1 MAKTKINLVIV
12 ESPAKAKTIGKYL
25 GSSFFVRSSMGHVR
39 DLPEKKLSVDI
50 ENNFTPEYKIIPSRK
65 KLITE
70 LLADSKKAAAVYLA
84 SDLDREGEAIAW
96 HLTQALE
103 IPDEKVRRVTFN
115 EITKD
120 AILEA
125 FKHPCPVNMSKV
137 NAQQARRI
145 LDRLVGY
152 QISPLLWKKITKG
165 LSAGRV
171 QSVAVRLIVEREKE
185 IKEFKPQEY
194 WKITAELKTISEDAE
209 RAGDVKTFKAILQK
223 SDNENIEI
231 KNEAQ
236 ATDIVSELQK
246 AGYHVA
252 NIKKQTKRNN
262 APPPFTTSLLQQ
274 QASTRL
280 QFSAKK
286 TMLVAQQ
293 LYEGVDIG
301 AEGAVGLIT
310 YMRTDSFH
318 IAGQALTS
326 CRKFIADTYGNN
338 YLPEKPNVHASDKK
352 GTQGAHEAI
361 RPTGVEYTPESVKNF
376 LTKDQYR
383 LYELIWN
390 RFVASQMKPALYAV
404 TDIEIVTQYA
414 GDTNEELS
422 SERTVAPPKQYLLKT
437 RGRELL
443 FDGHT
448 RVSGHEMEKD
458 EQILPTLEKDQQ
470 LELVAVVPTQHFT
483 QPPPR
488 FSEASLVKTL
498 EKMGIGR
505 PSTYAAIISTIQDRG
520 YVRQEKRAFY
530 ATELG
535 TLVTEKLIEH
545 FPKIMDVKF
554 TSHMEDELDKIE
566 VEKIGWLDVLKEF
579 YGPFKVDLEKAGGEM
594 KSVKGTPEESNQI
607 CTLCGKP
614 MVIRWGRHGKF
625 LGCSAFPTCKSTLP
639 LDEKGEPATPETTD
653 QKCEKCGSAMA
664 VKTSR
669 HGKFLACSA
678 YPACK
683 NTKSLTGETPKV
695 EPTNE
700 KCEKCGSPMVIR
712 FSKKGRFMGC
722 SAYPKCRNLKS
733 LPTGIKCPNEGC
745 GGDLVQRRS
754 KKGGIFFGC
763 SKYPE
768 CDYIAKE
775 LPNTSDAVKE
785 ESPE

>member
-1 MAKTKINLVIV
+1 MPKAKKNMVIV
-12 ESPAKAKTIGKYL
+12 ESPAKAKTISKFL
-25 GSSFFVRSSMGHVR
+25 DSSFFVRSSMGHVR
-39 DLPEKKLSVDI
+39 DLPKKKLSVDI
-50 ENNFTPEYKIIPSRK
+50 EHDFTPEYKIIPSRK
-65 KLITE
+65 KLVTE
-70 LLADSKKAAAVYLA
+70 LLADSKKADTIYLA

-96 HLTQALE
+96 HLSKALE
-103 IPDEKVRRVTFN
+103 IPDGKARRVTFN

-125 FKHPCPVNMSKV
+125 FKHPGPINMAKV

-194 WKITAELKTISEDAE
+194 WKITAELKTTAEDKE
-209 RAGDVKTFKAILQK
+209 KIKDSKTFKSILQK
-223 SDNENIEI
+223 FNNENIEI
-231 KNEAQ
+231 KNETQ
-236 ATDIVSELQK
+236 AKDIINELQK
-246 AGYHVA
+246 AEYVVA
-252 NIKKQTKRNN
+252 NVKKQTKRNN

-286 TMLVAQQ
+286 TMLIAQQ
-293 LYEGVDIG
+293 LYEGIDIG
-301 AEGAVGLIT
+301 TEGTVGLIT

-318 IAGQALTS
+318 ISDQAVAS
-326 CRKFIADTYGNN
+326 CRKLITDKYGKN

-361 RPTGVEYTPESVKNF
+361 RPTIVEYTPESIKNF

-390 RFVASQMKPALYAV
+390 RFVASQMSPALYAV
-404 TDIEIVTQYA
+404 TDVEIASGRYTFKA
-414 GDTNEELS
+414 
-422 SERTVAPPKQYLLKT
+422 K
-437 RGRELL
+437 GRELL

-448 RVSGHEMEKD
+448 VVSGHEMEKD
-458 EQILPTLEKDQQ
+458 EQILPPLEKDQK
-470 LELVAVVPTQHFT
+470 LELIELMPTQHFT

-488 FSEASLVKTL
+488 FTEASLVKTL

-505 PSTYAAIISTIQDRG
+505 PSTYATIISTIQDRG
-520 YVRQEKRAFY
+520 YVKQEKRAFY

-566 VEKIGWLDVLKEF
+566 DEKTGWLDVLKEF
-579 YGPFKVDLEKAGGEM
+579 YESFKIDLEKAMGEM
-594 KSVKGTPEESNQI
+594 KSEKGTPEESSQI
-607 CTLCGKP
+607 CTVCGQP

-625 LGCSAFPTCKSTLP
+625 LGCSAFPTCKNTLP
-639 LDEKGEPATPETTD
+639 FDEKGAPAPPETTD
-653 QKCEKCGSAMA
+653 QKCEKCGSAM
-664 VKTSR
+664 VIKTSL

-678 YPACK
+678 YPNCK
-683 NTKSLTGETPKV
+683 NTKSLTGETTKV
-695 EPTNE
+695 ESTEE

-712 FSKKGRFMGC
+712 FGKKGRFMGC
-722 SAYPKCRNLKS
+722 SAYPKCRNIKS
-733 LPTGIKCPNEGC
+733 LPTGVKCPKEGC
-745 GGDLVQRRS
+745 GGDLIQRRS

-768 CDYIAKE
+768 CDYITNE
-775 LPNTSDAVKE
+775 LPSITDTTKDRE
-785 ESPE
+785 

>member
-1 MAKTKINLVIV
+1 MAKNKKYMVIV

-25 GSSFFVRSSMGHVR
+25 GSSYFVRSSMGHVR
-39 DLPEKKLSVDI
+39 DLPERKLSVDV
-50 ENNFTPEYKIIPSRK
+50 ENNFAPEYKIIPSRK
-65 KLITE
+65 KLVSE
-70 LLADSKKAAAVYLA
+70 LMVDSKKVDVVYLA

-96 HLTQALE
+96 HLSQALE
-103 IPDEKVRRVTFN
+103 IPDEKALRVTFN

-125 FKHPCPVNMSKV
+125 FQRPGPINMAKV

-152 QISPLLWKKITKG
+152 QISPLLWKKIAKG

-194 WKITAELKTISEDAE
+194 WKIAAELKIFPGDTKKPE
-209 RAGDVKTFKAILQK
+209 DVKTFKALLQK
-223 SDNENIEI
+223 FDSENVEV
-231 KNEAQ
+231 KTEQQ
-236 ATDIVSELQK
+236 AKDIINELQK
-246 AGYHVA
+246 AEYIVA
-252 NIKKQTKRNN
+252 NVKKQTKRNN

-286 TMLVAQQ
+286 TMLIAQQ
-293 LYEGVDIG
+293 LYEGIDIG
-301 AEGAVGLIT
+301 KEGSVGLIT

-318 IAGQALTS
+318 ISEQALSS
-326 CRKFIADTYGNN
+326 CRKLIANKYGKD
-338 YLPEKPNVHASDKK
+338 YLPEKPNMHASDKK
-352 GTQGAHEAI
+352 GTQGAHEAV
-361 RPTGVEYTPESVKNF
+361 RPTSVEHTPESVKDF

-404 TDIEIVTQYA
+404 TDVEI
-414 GDTNEELS
+414 S
-422 SERTVAPPKQYLLKT
+422 SGRYTFKA

-458 EQILPTLEKDQQ
+458 EQILPTLEKDQK
-470 LELVAVVPTQHFT
+470 LELIELSPTQHFT

-488 FSEASLVKTL
+488 FTEASLVKTL

-520 YVRQEKRAFY
+520 YVKQEKRAFY

-535 TLVTEKLIEH
+535 TLVTEKLVEH

-566 VEKIGWLDVLKEF
+566 DEKIVWLDVLKEF
-579 YGPFKVDLEKAGGEM
+579 YEPFKNDLERAVGEM
-594 KSVKGTPEESNQI
+594 KSVKGTPEESNKI
-607 CTLCGKP
+607 CTVCGQP
-614 MVIRWGRHGKF
+614 MVIRWGKHGKF
-625 LGCSAFPTCKSTLP
+625 LGCSAFPKCKSTLP
-639 LDEKGEPATPETTD
+639 LDEKGEPAAPETTD
-653 QKCEKCGSAMA
+653 QKCEKCGSAM
-664 VKTSR
+664 VIKTGR

-678 YPACK
+678 YPNCK
-683 NTKSLTGETPKV
+683 NTKSLTGETTKV
-695 EPTNE
+695 EPTDE

-722 SAYPKCRNLKS
+722 SAYPKCRNIKS
-733 LPTGIKCPNEGC
+733 LPTGVKCPNEGC
-745 GGDLVQRRS
+745 GGDLIQRRS

-775 LPNTSDAVKE
+775 LPIITDATE
-785 ESPE
+785 EANKRESS

>member
-1 MAKTKINLVIV
+1 MAKAKKNMVIV

-39 DLPEKKLSVDI
+39 DLPEKKLSVDV
-50 ENNFTPEYKIIPSRK
+50 ENNFTPEYKIMPSRK
-65 KLITE
+65 KLVSE
-70 LLADSKKAAAVYLA
+70 LLADSKKADAIYLA

-96 HLTQALE
+96 HLTKALE
-103 IPDEKVRRVTFN
+103 IPEEKTRRVTFN

-125 FKHPCPVNMSKV
+125 FQHPSPINMAKV

-152 QISPLLWKKITKG
+152 QISPLLWKKISKG

-185 IKEFKPQEY
+185 IKEFKSQEY
-194 WKITAELKTISEDAE
+194 WKITAELTITADDKDKIK
-209 RAGDVKTFKAILQK
+209 DVKHFKALLQK
-223 SDNENIEI
+223 FNNENIEI
-231 KNEAQ
+231 KNESQ
-236 ATDIVSELQK
+236 AKDIIQELQK
-246 AGYHVA
+246 AAYIVV
-252 NIKKQTKRNN
+252 NVKKQTKRNN

-286 TMLVAQQ
+286 TMLIAQQ
-293 LYEGVDIG
+293 LYEGIDIG

-318 IAGQALTS
+318 ISEQALTS
-326 CRKFIADTYGNN
+326 CRKLIGDVYGKN

-361 RPTGVEYTPESVKNF
+361 RPTMAEYTPESIKNH
-376 LTKDQYR
+376 LTKDQYK

-390 RFVASQMKPALYAV
+390 RFVASQMNPALYAV
-404 TDIEIVTQYA
+404 TDVEIASGRYTFKA
-414 GDTNEELS
+414 
-422 SERTVAPPKQYLLKT
+422 K
-437 RGRELL
+437 GRELL

-448 RVSGHEMEKD
+448 RVSGHELEKD
-458 EQILPTLEKDQQ
+458 EQILPPLEKDQK
-470 LELVAVVPTQHFT
+470 LELIELVPTQHFT

-488 FSEASLVKTL
+488 FTEASLVKTL
-498 EKMGIGR
+498 EKLGIGR
-505 PSTYAAIISTIQDRG
+505 PSTYAAIISTIQERG
-520 YVRQEKRAFY
+520 YVKQEKRAFY

-545 FPKIMDVKF
+545 FSKIMDVKF

-566 VEKIGWLDVLKEF
+566 DEKIGWLNVLKEF
-579 YGPFKVDLEKAGGEM
+579 YGPFKTDLEKAVGEM

-607 CTLCGKP
+607 CTLCGQP

-639 LDEKGEPATPETTD
+639 LDEKGVPAPPETTD
-653 QKCEKCGSAMA
+653 QKCEKCGSAMV

-678 YPACK
+678 YPNCK
-683 NTKSLTGETPKV
+683 NTKSLTGETTKV

-700 KCEKCGSPMVIR
+700 KCEKCDSPMVIR
-712 FSKKGRFMGC
+712 FSKRGRFMGC
-722 SAYPKCRNLKS
+722 SAYPKCRNIKS
-733 LPTGIKCPNEGC
+733 LPTGVKCPNEGC
-745 GGDLVQRRS
+745 GGDLIQRRS
-754 KKGGIFFGC
+754 KKGGVFFGC

-768 CDYIAKE
+768 CDYITKE
-775 LPNTSDAVKE
+775 LPNTSDATKE
-785 ESPE
+785 DTPA

>member
-1 MAKTKINLVIV
+1 MAKTKKNLVIV

-39 DLPEKKLSVDI
+39 DLPEKKLSVDV

-70 LLADSKKAAAVYLA
+70 LLADSKKADAVYLA

-125 FKHPCPVNMSKV
+125 FKHPFPVNMSKV

-152 QISPLLWKKITKG
+152 QISPLLWKKISKG

-185 IKEFKPQEY
+185 IKDFKPQEY
-194 WKITAELKTISEDAE
+194 WKITAELKTISEDTE
-209 RAGDVKTFKAILQK
+209 KAGDVKTFKAILQK
-223 SDNENIEI
+223 SDNENLEI
-231 KNEAQ
+231 KNESQ
-236 ATDIVSELQK
+236 ATDIVNELQK

-286 TMLVAQQ
+286 TMLIAQQ

-318 IAGQALTS
+318 ISEQALIS
-326 CRKFIADTYGNN
+326 CRKFIADTYGNS

-361 RPTGVEYTPESVKNF
+361 RPTGVEHTPESVKNF

-404 TDIEIVTQYA
+404 TDVEIVTQYA
-414 GDTNEELS
+414 GDTEEMLS
-422 SERTVAPPKQYLLKT
+422 SERTVAPPKQYLLKA

-470 LELVAVVPTQHFT
+470 LELVSVVPTQHFT

-520 YVRQEKRAFY
+520 YVKQEKRAFY

-594 KSVKGTPEESNQI
+594 KSVKGTPEESNQT
-607 CTLCGKP
+607 CTLCGQP

-625 LGCSAFPTCKSTLP
+625 LGCSAFPTCKNTLP
-639 LDEKGEPATPETTD
+639 LDEKGEPAPPETTD
-653 QKCEKCGSAMA
+653 QKCEKCGSAMV

-683 NTKSLTGETPKV
+683 NAKSLTGETPKV

-733 LPTGIKCPNEGC
+733 LPTGVKCPKEGC

-775 LPNTSDAVKE
+775 LPNVSDVGKE
-785 ESPE
+785 DAPG

>member
-1 MAKTKINLVIV
+1 MAKAKKNMVIV

-25 GSSFFVRSSMGHVR
+25 GSSFFVCSSMGHVR
-39 DLPEKKLSVDI
+39 DLPEKKLSVDV
-50 ENNFTPEYKIIPSRK
+50 ENNFTPEYKIMPSRK
-65 KLITE
+65 KLVSE
-70 LLADSKKAAAVYLA
+70 LLADSKKADTIYLA

-96 HLTQALE
+96 HLTKALE
-103 IPDEKVRRVTFN
+103 IPEEKTRRVTFN

-120 AILEA
+120 AILKA
-125 FKHPCPVNMSKV
+125 FQHPSPINMAKV

-152 QISPLLWKKITKG
+152 QISPILWKKISKG

-185 IKEFKPQEY
+185 IREFKSQEY
-194 WKITAELKTISEDAE
+194 WKITAELTVAAED
-209 RAGDVKTFKAILQK
+209 RDKIKDVKNFKALLQK
-223 SDNENIEI
+223 FNNENVEV
-231 KNEAQ
+231 KNESQ
-236 ATDIVSELQK
+236 SKVIIQELQK
-246 AGYHVA
+246 AAYIVA
-252 NIKKQTKRNN
+252 NVKKQTKRNN

-286 TMLVAQQ
+286 TMLIAQQ
-293 LYEGVDIG
+293 LYEGIDIG

-318 IAGQALTS
+318 ISEQALAS
-326 CRKFIADTYGNN
+326 CRKLIVDVYGEN

-361 RPTGVEYTPESVKNF
+361 RPTAAEHPPESIKNH
-376 LTKDQYR
+376 LTKDQYK

-404 TDIEIVTQYA
+404 TDVEIAAGQYTFKA
-414 GDTNEELS
+414 
-422 SERTVAPPKQYLLKT
+422 K
-437 RGRELL
+437 GRELL

-448 RVSGHEMEKD
+448 RVSGHELEKE
-458 EQILPTLEKDQQ
+458 EQILPPLEKDQR
-470 LELVAVVPTQHFT
+470 LELIELAPTQHFT

-488 FSEASLVKTL
+488 FTEASLVKTL
-498 EKMGIGR
+498 EKLGIGR
-505 PSTYAAIISTIQDRG
+505 PSTYAAIISTIQERG
-520 YVRQEKRAFY
+520 YVKQEKRAFY

-545 FPKIMDVKF
+545 FSKIMDVKF

-566 VEKIGWLDVLKEF
+566 DEKIEWLNVLREF
-579 YGPFKVDLEKAGGEM
+579 YDPFKTDLEKAAGEM
-594 KSVKGTPEESNQI
+594 KSVKGTPEESNQM

-639 LDEKGEPATPETTD
+639 LDERGVPAPPETTD
-653 QKCEKCGSAMA
+653 QKCEKCGSAMV

-678 YPACK
+678 YPNCK
-683 NTKSLTGETPKV
+683 NTKSLTGETTKV

-712 FSKKGRFMGC
+712 FSKRGRFMGC
-722 SAYPKCRNLKS
+722 SAYPKCRNIKS
-733 LPTGIKCPNEGC
+733 LPTGAKCPNEGC
-745 GGDLVQRRS
+745 GGDLIQRWS
-754 KKGGIFFGC
+754 KKGGVFFGC
-763 SKYPE
+763 SRYPE
-768 CDYIAKE
+768 CDYITKE
-775 LPNTSDAVKE
+775 LSTTSDATKE
-785 ESPE
+785 DTPA

>member
-1 MAKTKINLVIV
+1 MAKTKKYMVIV

-25 GSSFFVRSSMGHVR
+25 GPSYFVRSSMGHVR
-39 DLPEKKLSVDI
+39 DLPERKLSVDV
-50 ENNFTPEYKIIPSRK
+50 ENNFAPEYKIIPSRK
-65 KLITE
+65 KLVSE
-70 LLADSKKAAAVYLA
+70 LMVDSKKVDAIYLA

-96 HLTQALE
+96 HLSQALE
-103 IPDEKVRRVTFN
+103 ISNEKALRVTFN

-120 AILEA
+120 AILQA
-125 FKHPCPVNMSKV
+125 FQHPGPINMAKV

-152 QISPLLWKKITKG
+152 QLSPLLWKKITKG

-194 WKITAELKTISEDAE
+194 WKITAELKISTGDKEKPD
-209 RAGDVKTFKAILQK
+209 DVKPFKAVLQK
-223 SDNENIEI
+223 VDSENAEV
-231 KNEAQ
+231 KNEQQ
-236 ATDIVSELQK
+236 AKDILSELQK
-246 AGYHVA
+246 AEYVVA
-252 NIKKQTKRNN
+252 NVKKQTKRNN

-286 TMLVAQQ
+286 TMLIAQQ
-293 LYEGVDIG
+293 LYEGIDIG
-301 AEGAVGLIT
+301 KEGSVGLIT

-318 IAGQALTS
+318 ISEQALSS
-326 CRKFIADTYGNN
+326 CRNLITDKYGKD
-338 YLPEKPNVHASDKK
+338 YIPEKPNVHASDKK
-352 GTQGAHEAI
+352 GTQGAHEAV
-361 RPTGVEYTPESVKNF
+361 RPTSVEYTPESVKDF
-376 LTKDQYR
+376 LTKDQYK

-404 TDIEIVTQYA
+404 TDVEIIAGRYA
-414 GDTNEELS
+414 FK
-422 SERTVAPPKQYLLKT
+422 A

-458 EQILPTLEKDQQ
+458 DQILPTLEKDQK
-470 LELVAVVPTQHFT
+470 LELIELSPTQHFT

-520 YVRQEKRAFY
+520 YVKQEKRAFY

-535 TLVTEKLIEH
+535 TLVTEKLVEH

-566 VEKIGWLDVLKEF
+566 DEKIVWLDVLKEF
-579 YGPFKVDLEKAGGEM
+579 YEPFKNDLERAVGEM
-594 KSVKGTPEESNQI
+594 KSVKGTPEESNKI
-607 CTLCGKP
+607 CTVCGQP
-614 MVIRWGRHGKF
+614 MVIRWGKHGKF
-625 LGCSAFPTCKSTLP
+625 LGCSAFPKCKSTLP
-639 LDEKGEPATPETTD
+639 LDEKGEPASPETTD
-653 QKCEKCGSAMA
+653 QKCEKCGSAMVIRA
-664 VKTSR
+664 SR

-678 YPACK
+678 YPNCK
-683 NTKSLTGETPKV
+683 NTKSLTGETTKV

-722 SAYPKCRNLKS
+722 SAYPKCRNIKS
-733 LPTGIKCPNEGC
+733 LPTGVKCPNEGC
-745 GGDLVQRRS
+745 GGDLIQRRS

-775 LPNTSDAVKE
+775 LPTTTTDTANE
-785 ESPE
+785 E

>member
-1 MAKTKINLVIV
+1 MPKAKKNMVIV
-12 ESPAKAKTIGKYL
+12 ESPAKARTISKFL
-25 GSSFFVRSSMGHVR
+25 GPSFFVRSSMGHVR
-39 DLPEKKLSVDI
+39 DLPERKLSVDI
-50 ENNFTPEYKIIPSRK
+50 EHDFAPEYKIIPSRK
-65 KLITE
+65 KLVSE
-70 LLADSKKAAAVYLA
+70 LLAESKKVDAIYLA

-96 HLTQALE
+96 HLSKALE
-103 IPDEKVRRVTFN
+103 IPDEKARRVTFN

-125 FKHPCPVNMSKV
+125 FNHPGPINMAKV

-185 IKEFKPQEY
+185 IREFKPQEY
-194 WKITAELKTISEDAE
+194 WRITAELKPTAKDKDS
-209 RAGDVKTFKAILQK
+209 KTFKSILQK
-223 SDNENIEI
+223 FNDENIEI
-231 KNEAQ
+231 KNETQ
-236 ATDIVSELQK
+236 ARDIVDELRK
-246 AGYHVA
+246 AEYVVA
-252 NIKKQTKRNN
+252 AVKKQTKRNN

-286 TMLVAQQ
+286 TMLIAQQ

-301 AEGAVGLIT
+301 TEGSVGLIT

-318 IAGQALTS
+318 ISGQAVAS
-326 CRKFIADTYGNN
+326 CRKLIADKYGKN

-361 RPTGVEYTPESVKNF
+361 RPTVVEYTPESIKNS
-376 LTKDQYR
+376 LTKDQYK

-390 RFVASQMKPALYAV
+390 RFVASQMSPALYAV
-404 TDIEIVTQYA
+404 TDVEIASGRYTFKA
-414 GDTNEELS
+414 
-422 SERTVAPPKQYLLKT
+422 K
-437 RGRELL
+437 GRELL

-448 RVSGHEMEKD
+448 IVSGHEMEKD
-458 EQILPTLEKDQQ
+458 EQILPPLEKDQK
-470 LELVAVVPTQHFT
+470 LELTELVPTQHFT

-488 FSEASLVKTL
+488 FTEASLVKTL

-520 YVRQEKRAFY
+520 YVKQEKRAFY

-566 VEKIGWLDVLKEF
+566 DEKIAWIDVLKEF
-579 YGPFKVDLEKAGGEM
+579 YEPFKTDLEKAVGEM
-594 KSVKGTPEESNQI
+594 KSVKGTPEESSQI
-607 CTLCGKP
+607 CTVCGQP
-614 MVIRWGRHGKF
+614 MVIRWGKHGKF
-625 LGCSAFPTCKSTLP
+625 LGCLAFPTCKNTLP
-639 LDEKGEPATPETTD
+639 LDEKGEPAPPETTD
-653 QKCEKCGSAMA
+653 QKCEKCGSAM
-664 VKTSR
+664 VIKTSR

-678 YPACK
+678 YPNCK
-683 NTKSLTGETPKV
+683 NTKSLTGETTKV
-695 EPTNE
+695 EPTEE

-712 FSKKGRFMGC
+712 SGKKGRFMGC
-722 SAYPKCRNLKS
+722 SAYPKCRNIKS
-733 LPTGIKCPNEGC
+733 LPTGVKCPKEGC
-745 GGDLVQRRS
+745 GGDLVPRRS

-763 SKYPE
+763 SRYPE
-768 CDYIAKE
+768 CDYITNE
-775 LPNTSDAVKE
+775 LPDITDTSKDNE
-785 ESPE
+785 

>member
-1 MAKTKINLVIV
+1 MPKTKKYMVIV

-25 GSSFFVRSSMGHVR
+25 GSSYFVRSSMGHVR

-65 KLITE
+65 KLVSE
-70 LLADSKKAAAVYLA
+70 LIVDSKKVDAVYLA

-96 HLTQALE
+96 HLSQALE
-103 IPDEKVRRVTFN
+103 IPDEKALRVTFN

-125 FKHPCPVNMSKV
+125 FNHPGPINMPKV

-152 QISPLLWKKITKG
+152 QISPLLWKKIAKG

-194 WKITAELKTISEDAE
+194 WKITAELKIFLGDTKKPE
-209 RAGDVKTFKAILQK
+209 DVKTFKALLQK
-223 SDNENIEI
+223 FDNENVEV
-231 KNEAQ
+231 KNEQQ
-236 ATDIVSELQK
+236 AKDIVNELQK
-246 AGYHVA
+246 AEYIVA
-252 NIKKQTKRNN
+252 NVKKQTKRNN

-286 TMLVAQQ
+286 TMLIAQQ
-293 LYEGVDIG
+293 LYEGIDIG
-301 AEGAVGLIT
+301 KEGSVGLIT

-318 IAGQALTS
+318 ISEQALTS
-326 CRKFIADTYGNN
+326 CRKLITDKYGKD
-338 YLPEKPNVHASDKK
+338 YIPEKPNVHASNKK
-352 GTQGAHEAI
+352 GTQGAHEAV
-361 RPTGVEYTPESVKNF
+361 RPTSVEYTPESVKDF

-404 TDIEIVTQYA
+404 TDVEISSGRYA
-414 GDTNEELS
+414 FK
-422 SERTVAPPKQYLLKT
+422 AK
-437 RGRELL
+437 GRELL

-458 EQILPTLEKDQQ
+458 EQILPTLEKDQK
-470 LELVAVVPTQHFT
+470 LELIELSPTQHFT

-488 FSEASLVKTL
+488 FTEASLVKTL

-520 YVRQEKRAFY
+520 YVKQEKRAFY

-535 TLVTEKLIEH
+535 TLVTEKLVEH

-566 VEKIGWLDVLKEF
+566 DEKIVWLDVLREF
-579 YGPFKVDLEKAGGEM
+579 YKPFKNDLERAMGEM
-594 KSVKGTPEESNQI
+594 KSVKGTPEESNKI
-607 CTLCGKP
+607 CTVCGQP
-614 MVIRWGRHGKF
+614 MVIRWGKHGKF
-625 LGCSAFPTCKSTLP
+625 LGCSAFPKCKSTLP
-639 LDEKGEPATPETTD
+639 LDEKGEPAAPETTD
-653 QKCEKCGSAMA
+653 QKCEKCGSAMVIRA
-664 VKTSR
+664 SR

-678 YPACK
+678 YPNCK

-712 FSKKGRFMGC
+712 SSKRGRFMGC
-722 SAYPKCRNLKS
+722 SAYPKCRNIKV

-745 GGDLVQRRS
+745 DGELIQRRS
-754 KKGGIFFGC
+754 KKGGSFFGC

-768 CDYIAKE
+768 CDYITKE
-775 LPNTSDAVKE
+775 LPDQDKQEPDKN
-785 ESPE
+785 

>member
-1 MAKTKINLVIV
+1 MAKAKKNMVIV

-25 GSSFFVRSSMGHVR
+25 GSSFFVCSSMGHVR
-39 DLPEKKLSVDI
+39 DLPEKKLSVDV
-50 ENNFTPEYKIIPSRK
+50 ENNFTPEYKIMPSRK
-65 KLITE
+65 KLVSE
-70 LLADSKKAAAVYLA
+70 LLADSKKADTIYLA

-96 HLTQALE
+96 HLTKALE
-103 IPDEKVRRVTFN
+103 IPEEKTRRVTFN

-120 AILEA
+120 AILKA
-125 FKHPCPVNMSKV
+125 FQHPSPINMAKV

-152 QISPLLWKKITKG
+152 QISPILWKKISKG

-185 IKEFKPQEY
+185 IREFKSQEY
-194 WKITAELKTISEDAE
+194 WKITAELTVAAED
-209 RAGDVKTFKAILQK
+209 RDKIKDVKNFKALLQK
-223 SDNENIEI
+223 FNNENVEV
-231 KNEAQ
+231 KNESQ
-236 ATDIVSELQK
+236 SKVIIQELQK
-246 AGYHVA
+246 VTYIVA
-252 NIKKQTKRNN
+252 NVKKQTKRNN

-286 TMLVAQQ
+286 TMLIAQQ
-293 LYEGVDIG
+293 LYEGIDIG

-318 IAGQALTS
+318 ISEQALAS
-326 CRKFIADTYGNN
+326 CRKLIVDVYGEN

-361 RPTGVEYTPESVKNF
+361 RPTAAEHPPESIKNH
-376 LTKDQYR
+376 LTKDQYK

-404 TDIEIVTQYA
+404 TDVEIAAGQYTFKA
-414 GDTNEELS
+414 
-422 SERTVAPPKQYLLKT
+422 K
-437 RGRELL
+437 GRELL

-448 RVSGHEMEKD
+448 RVSGHELEKE
-458 EQILPTLEKDQQ
+458 EQILPPLEKDQR
-470 LELVAVVPTQHFT
+470 LELIELAPTQHFT

-488 FSEASLVKTL
+488 FTEASLVKTL
-498 EKMGIGR
+498 EKLGIGR
-505 PSTYAAIISTIQDRG
+505 PSTYAAIISTIQERG

-545 FPKIMDVKF
+545 FSKIMDVKF
-554 TSHMEDELDKIE
+554 TSHMENELDKIE
-566 VEKIGWLDVLKEF
+566 DEKIEWLNVLREF
-579 YGPFKVDLEKAGGEM
+579 YDPFKTDLEKAAGEM
-594 KSVKGTPEESNQI
+594 KSVKGTPEESNQM

-639 LDEKGEPATPETTD
+639 LDERGVPAPPETTD
-653 QKCEKCGSAMA
+653 QKCEKCGSAMV

-678 YPACK
+678 YPNCK
-683 NTKSLTGETPKV
+683 NTKSLTGETTKV

-712 FSKKGRFMGC
+712 FSKRGRFMGC
-722 SAYPKCRNLKS
+722 SAYPKCRNIKS
-733 LPTGIKCPNEGC
+733 LPTGAKCPNEGC
-745 GGDLVQRRS
+745 GGDLIQRWS
-754 KKGGIFFGC
+754 KKGGVFFGC
-763 SKYPE
+763 SRYPE
-768 CDYIAKE
+768 CDYITKE
-775 LPNTSDAVKE
+775 LSTTSDATKE
-785 ESPE
+785 DTPA

>member
-1 MAKTKINLVIV
+1 MAKAKKNMVIV

-25 GSSFFVRSSMGHVR
+25 GSSFFVCSSMGHVR
-39 DLPEKKLSVDI
+39 DLPEKKLSVDV
-50 ENNFTPEYKIIPSRK
+50 ENNFTPEYKIMPSRK
-65 KLITE
+65 KLVSE
-70 LLADSKKAAAVYLA
+70 LLADSKKADTIYLA

-96 HLTQALE
+96 HLTKALE
-103 IPDEKVRRVTFN
+103 IPEEKTRRVTFN

-120 AILEA
+120 AILKA
-125 FKHPCPVNMSKV
+125 FQHPSPINMAKV

-152 QISPLLWKKITKG
+152 QISPILWKKISKG

-185 IKEFKPQEY
+185 IREFKSQEY
-194 WKITAELKTISEDAE
+194 WKITAELTVAAED
-209 RAGDVKTFKAILQK
+209 RDKIKDVKNFKALLQK
-223 SDNENIEI
+223 FNNENVEV
-231 KNEAQ
+231 KNESQ
-236 ATDIVSELQK
+236 SKVIIQELQK
-246 AGYHVA
+246 AAYIVA
-252 NIKKQTKRNN
+252 NVKKQTKRNN

-286 TMLVAQQ
+286 TMLIAQQ
-293 LYEGVDIG
+293 LYEGIDIG

-318 IAGQALTS
+318 ISEQALAS
-326 CRKFIADTYGNN
+326 CRKLIVDVYGEN

-361 RPTGVEYTPESVKNF
+361 RPTAAEHPPESIKNH
-376 LTKDQYR
+376 LTKDQYK

-404 TDIEIVTQYA
+404 TDVEIAAGQYTFKA
-414 GDTNEELS
+414 
-422 SERTVAPPKQYLLKT
+422 K
-437 RGRELL
+437 GRELL

-448 RVSGHEMEKD
+448 RVSGHELEKE
-458 EQILPTLEKDQQ
+458 EQILPPLEKDQR
-470 LELVAVVPTQHFT
+470 LELIELAPTQHFT

-488 FSEASLVKTL
+488 FTEASLVKTL
-498 EKMGIGR
+498 EKLGIGR
-505 PSTYAAIISTIQDRG
+505 PSTYAAIISTIQERG

-545 FPKIMDVKF
+545 FSKIMDVKF
-554 TSHMEDELDKIE
+554 TSHMENELDKIE
-566 VEKIGWLDVLKEF
+566 DEKIEWLNVLREF
-579 YGPFKVDLEKAGGEM
+579 YDPFKTDLEKAAGEM
-594 KSVKGTPEESNQI
+594 KSVKGTPEESNQM

-639 LDEKGEPATPETTD
+639 LDERGVPAPPETTD
-653 QKCEKCGSAMA
+653 QKCEKCGSAMV

-678 YPACK
+678 YPNCK
-683 NTKSLTGETPKV
+683 NTKSLTGETTKV

-712 FSKKGRFMGC
+712 FSKRGRFMGC
-722 SAYPKCRNLKS
+722 SAYPKCRNIKS
-733 LPTGIKCPNEGC
+733 LPTGAKCPNEGC
-745 GGDLVQRRS
+745 GGDLIQRWS
-754 KKGGIFFGC
+754 KKGGVFFGC
-763 SKYPE
+763 SRYPE
-768 CDYIAKE
+768 CDYITKE
-775 LPNTSDAVKE
+775 LSTTSDATKE
-785 ESPE
+785 DTPA

>member
-1 MAKTKINLVIV
+1 MAKAKKNMVIV

-25 GSSFFVRSSMGHVR
+25 GSSFFVRSSMGHIR

-65 KLITE
+65 KLVSE
-70 LLADSKKAAAVYLA
+70 LQSDSKKAGAVYLA

-96 HLTQALE
+96 HLAQALE
-103 IPDEKVRRVTFN
+103 LPDEKARRVTFN

-125 FKHPCPVNMSKV
+125 FKHPAPVNMAKV

-152 QISPLLWKKITKG
+152 QLSPLLWKKITKG

-194 WKITAELKTISEDAE
+194 WKITAELTTISGEKGKP
-209 RAGDVKTFKAILQK
+209 GDVKTFKALLQK
-223 SDNENIEI
+223 LDNENIEI
-231 KNEAQ
+231 KNEPQ

-246 AGYHVA
+246 AEYAVA

-286 TMLVAQQ
+286 TMLIAQQ
-293 LYEGVDIG
+293 LYEGIDIG
-301 AEGAVGLIT
+301 TEGSVGLIT

-318 IAGQALTS
+318 ISGQALAS
-326 CRKFIADTYGNN
+326 CRKLIANTYGEN

-361 RPTGVEYTPESVKNF
+361 RPTGVEYTPESIKNF

-404 TDIEIVTQYA
+404 TDVEIATQNVSV
-414 GDTNEELS
+414 G
-422 SERTVAPPKQYLLKT
+422 VIAPPKQYLFKA

-458 EQILPTLEKDQQ
+458 EQILPTIEKDQK
-470 LELVAVVPTQHFT
+470 LELIAVVPTQHFT

-488 FSEASLVKTL
+488 YSEASLVKTL

-505 PSTYAAIISTIQDRG
+505 PSTYASIISTIQDRG
-520 YVRQEKRAFY
+520 YVTQEKRAFY

-535 TLVTEKLIEH
+535 ILVTEKLIEH

-566 VEKIGWLDVLKEF
+566 VEKICWLDVLNEF
-579 YGPFKVDLEKAGGEM
+579 YGPFKADLEKAVGEM
-594 KSVKGTPEESNQI
+594 KSVKGTPEESNQV
-607 CTLCGKP
+607 CTICGKP
-614 MVIRWGRHGKF
+614 MVVRWGRHGKF
-625 LGCSAFPTCKSTLP
+625 LGCSAFPTCKNTLP
-639 LDEKGEPATPETTD
+639 LDEKGTPAPPETTD
-653 QKCEKCGSAMA
+653 QKCEKCGSPMV
-664 VKTSR
+664 VKTGR

-678 YPACK
+678 YPNCK
-683 NTKSLTGETPKV
+683 NTKSLTGETTKV
-695 EPTNE
+695 EPTEE

-712 FSKKGRFMGC
+712 SGKKGRFMGC
-722 SAYPKCRNLKS
+722 SAYPKCRNIKS
-733 LPTGIKCPNEGC
+733 LPTGVKCPKEGC
-745 GGDLVQRRS
+745 GGDLIQRRS

-768 CDYIAKE
+768 CDYITNE
-775 LPNTSDAVKE
+775 LPTTPDAVQGE
-785 ESPE
+785 

>member
-1 MAKTKINLVIV
+1 MAKTKKNMVIV

-39 DLPEKKLSVDI
+39 DLPERKLSVDI

-65 KLITE
+65 KLVSE
-70 LLADSKKAAAVYLA
+70 LLADSKKADIVYLA

-96 HLTQALE
+96 HLCQALE
-103 IPDEKVRRVTFN
+103 ISDERAKRVTFN

-120 AILEA
+120 AILDA
-125 FKHPCPVNMSKV
+125 FNHPGPINMAKV

-185 IKEFKPQEY
+185 IKEFKSQEY
-194 WKITAELKTISEDAE
+194 WKITAELKTISEGKDKSA
-209 RAGDVKTFKAILQK
+209 DIKTFKALLQK
-223 SDNENIEI
+223 FGSENIEI
-231 KNEAQ
+231 KNEQ
-236 ATDIVSELQK
+236 QSNDIISELQK
-246 AGYHVA
+246 SSYNVIGV
-252 NIKKQTKRNN
+252 KKQTKRNN

-286 TMLVAQQ
+286 TMLIAQQ

-301 AEGAVGLIT
+301 TEGSVGLIT

-318 IAGQALTS
+318 ISEQALAS
-326 CRKFIADTYGNN
+326 CRKLITGKYGQN
-338 YLPEKPNVHASDKK
+338 YLPEKPNVHASNKK

-361 RPTGVEYTPESVKNF
+361 RPTNIEYTPDSVKDY
-376 LTKDQYR
+376 LSKDQYK

-390 RFVASQMKPALYAV
+390 RFAASQMNPALYAV
-404 TDIEIVTQYA
+404 TDVEIMAGQYTFKA
-414 GDTNEELS
+414 
-422 SERTVAPPKQYLLKT
+422 K
-437 RGRELL
+437 GRELL

-448 RVSGHEMEKD
+448 IISGQEMEKD
-458 EQILPTLEKDQQ
+458 EQILPPLEKDQK
-470 LELVAVVPTQHFT
+470 LELIELVPTQHFT

-488 FSEASLVKTL
+488 FTEASLVKTL

-520 YVRQEKRAFY
+520 YVKQEKRAFY

-545 FPKIMDVKF
+545 FPKIMDIKF

-566 VEKIGWLDVLKEF
+566 DEKIEWLNVLKEF
-579 YGPFKVDLEKAGGEM
+579 YEPFKTDLERAVGEM
-594 KSVKGTPEESNQI
+594 KSVKGTPEESNQT
-607 CTLCGKP
+607 CTVCGQP
-614 MVIRWGRHGKF
+614 MVVRWGKHGKF
-625 LGCSAFPTCKSTLP
+625 LGCSAFPKCKSTLP
-639 LDEKGEPATPETTD
+639 LDGKGEPAPAETTD
-653 QKCEKCGSAMA
+653 QKCEKCGSVMV
-664 VKTSR
+664 VKTGR

-678 YPACK
+678 YPNCK
-683 NTKSLTGETPKV
+683 NTKPLSVEATKV

-712 FSKKGRFMGC
+712 SGKKGRFMGC
-722 SAYPKCRNLKS
+722 SAYPKCRNIKS

-763 SKYPE
+763 SKYPD
-768 CDYIAKE
+768 CDYITKE
-775 LPNTSDAVKE
+775 LPDTTDTGKE
-785 ESPE
+785 E

>member
-1 MAKTKINLVIV
+1 MAKTKKSMVIV

-25 GSSFFVRSSMGHVR
+25 GDAFFVRSSMGHIR
-39 DLPEKKLSVDI
+39 DLPEKKLSVDV
-50 ENNFTPEYKIIPSRK
+50 ENNFTPEYKIIPTRK
-65 KLITE
+65 KLVSE
-70 LLADSKKAAAVYLA
+70 LLSDSKKADAVYLA

-96 HLTQALE
+96 HLSQALG
-103 IPDEKVRRVTFN
+103 IPDEKAKRVTFN

-125 FKHPCPVNMSKV
+125 FQHPSPINMAKV

-185 IKEFKPQEY
+185 IREFKPQEY
-194 WKITAELKTISEDAE
+194 WKITAELKIFSADTNIKAE
-209 RAGDVKTFKAILQK
+209 ETKPFKALLQK
-223 SDNENIEI
+223 LDGENAEV
-231 KNEAQ
+231 KNEQQ
-236 ATDIVSELQK
+236 AKDIIDALQK
-246 AGYHVA
+246 AEYLVA
-252 NIKKQTKRNN
+252 NVKKQTKRNN

-286 TMLVAQQ
+286 TMLIAQQ
-293 LYEGVDIG
+293 LYEGIDIG
-301 AEGAVGLIT
+301 KEGSVGLIT

-318 IAGQALTS
+318 IAGQALSS
-326 CRKFIADTYGNN
+326 CRNFITDKYGKD
-338 YLPEKPNVHASDKK
+338 YIPEKPNVHASDKK

-361 RPTGVEYTPESVKNF
+361 RPTSTEEYAPESLKDF

-404 TDIEIVTQYA
+404 TDVEISA
-414 GDTNEELS
+414 
-422 SERTVAPPKQYLLKT
+422 ERYTLKT

-448 RVSGHEMEKD
+448 RVSGHELEKD
-458 EQILPTLEKDQQ
+458 EQILPTLEKDQK
-470 LELVAVVPTQHFT
+470 LELVTLSPTQHFT

-520 YVRQEKRAFY
+520 YVKQEKRAFY

-535 TLVTEKLIEH
+535 MLVTEKLIEH
-545 FPKIMDVKF
+545 FPKVMDVKF

-566 VEKIGWLDVLKEF
+566 DERIEWLNVLKEF
-579 YGPFKVDLEKAGGEM
+579 YEPFKSDLERAMGEM
-594 KSVKGTPEESNQI
+594 KSVKGTPEESGKT
-607 CTLCGKP
+607 CTLCGQP
-614 MVIRWGRHGKF
+614 MLIRWGKHGKF
-625 LGCSAFPTCKSTLP
+625 LGCSAFPKCKSTLP
-639 LDEKGEPATPETTD
+639 LDEKGEPAVPETTD
-653 QKCEKCGSAMA
+653 QKCEKCGSAMV

-678 YPACK
+678 YPNCK
-683 NTKSLTGETPKV
+683 NTKSLTGEATKV
-695 EPTNE
+695 EPTDE
-700 KCEKCGSPMVIR
+700 KCEKCSSPMVIR
-712 FSKKGRFMGC
+712 SSKKGRFMGC
-722 SAYPKCRNLKS
+722 SAYPKCRNIKS

-745 GGDLVQRRS
+745 GGDVVQRRS
-754 KKGGIFFGC
+754 KRGIFFGC

-768 CDYIAKE
+768 CDYTAKE
-775 LPNTSDAVKE
+775 LSTTTEDTAKE
-785 ESPE
+785 

>member
-1 MAKTKINLVIV
+1 MVIV

-25 GSSFFVRSSMGHVR
+25 GASFFVRSSMGHIR

-65 KLITE
+65 KLISE
-70 LLADSKKAAAVYLA
+70 LLADSKKADAIYLA

-96 HLTQALE
+96 HLTQALG
-103 IPDEKVRRVTFN
+103 ISDEKARRVTFN

-125 FKHPCPVNMSKV
+125 FNHPSPINMAKV

-145 LDRLVGY
+145 LDRIVGY
-152 QISPLLWKKITKG
+152 QISPLLWKKISKG

-185 IKEFKPQEY
+185 IREFKPQEY
-194 WKITAELKTISEDAE
+194 WRITAELKTIS
-209 RAGDVKTFKAILQK
+209 GDMLKPENLKTFKALLLK
-223 SDNENIEI
+223 FNNENIEI
-231 KNEAQ
+231 KNETQ

-246 AGYHVA
+246 AGYCVAHV
-252 NIKKQTKRNN
+252 KKQTKRNN

-286 TMLVAQQ
+286 TMLIAQQ
-293 LYEGVDIG
+293 LYEGIDIG
-301 AEGAVGLIT
+301 TEGAVGLIT

-318 IAGQALTS
+318 ISEQAITS
-326 CRKFIADTYGNN
+326 CRKLIADSYGEN
-338 YLPEKPNVHASDKK
+338 YLPEKPNMHASDKK

-361 RPTGVEYTPESVKNF
+361 RPTMIEYTPESIKNS

-404 TDIEIVTQYA
+404 TDVEIVTQPEKVSIN
-414 GDTNEELS
+414 DTKE
-422 SERTVAPPKQYLLKT
+422 PPKQYLLKA

-458 EQILPTLEKDQQ
+458 EQILPTLEKDQI
-470 LELVAVVPTQHFT
+470 LELIAVASTQHFT

-488 FSEASLVKTL
+488 FTEASLVKTL
-498 EKMGIGR
+498 EKLGIGR

-520 YVRQEKRAFY
+520 YVKQEKRAFY

-535 TLVTEKLIEH
+535 MLVTEKLIEH
-545 FPKIMDVKF
+545 FAKIMDVKF

-566 VEKIGWLDVLKEF
+566 DEKVGWLKVLKEF
-579 YGPFKVDLEKAGGEM
+579 YEPFKIDLEKAVGEM
-594 KSVKGTPEESNQI
+594 KSVKGTPEESNQK
-607 CTLCGKP
+607 CTLCGQP

-639 LDEKGEPATPETTD
+639 LDEKGEPAPPEATD
-653 QKCEKCGSAMA
+653 QKCEKCGSAMV

-683 NTKSLTGETPKV
+683 NTKSLTGETTKV

-700 KCEKCGSPMVIR
+700 KCEKCGSPMIIR

-722 SAYPKCRNLKS
+722 SAYPKCRNIKS
-733 LPTGIKCPNEGC
+733 LPTGVKCPNEGC

-754 KKGGIFFGC
+754 KKGGVFFGC

-768 CDYIAKE
+768 CDYITKE
-775 LPNTSDAVKE
+775 LPDTSVALKE
-785 ESPE
+785 DDPG

>member
-1 MAKTKINLVIV
+1 MAKAKKNMVIV

-25 GSSFFVRSSMGHVR
+25 GSSFFVCSSMGHVR

-65 KLITE
+65 KLISE
-70 LLADSKKAAAVYLA
+70 LLAGAKKADAIYLA

-96 HLTQALE
+96 HLTQALG
-103 IPDEKVRRVTFN
+103 IPDEKAKRVTFN

-125 FKHPCPVNMSKV
+125 FNHPSSINMAKV

-145 LDRLVGY
+145 LDRIVGY
-152 QISPLLWKKITKG
+152 QISPLLWKKISKG

-171 QSVAVRLIVEREKE
+171 QSVAVRLIVERERE
-185 IKEFKPQEY
+185 IRDFKPQEY
-194 WKITAELKTISEDAE
+194 WKITAELKTIAGEKPGDA
-209 RAGDVKTFKAILQK
+209 KTFKAILQK
-223 SDNENIEI
+223 LNNETIEI
-231 KNEAQ
+231 KNEPQ

-246 AGYHVA
+246 AGYSVA
-252 NIKKQTKRNN
+252 NVKKQTKRNN

-280 QFSAKK
+280 QFTAKK
-286 TMLVAQQ
+286 TMLIAQQ
-293 LYEGVDIG
+293 LYEGIDLG
-301 AEGAVGLIT
+301 REGAVGLIT

-318 IAGQALTS
+318 ISEQAITS
-326 CRKFIADTYGNN
+326 CRKLIAESYGNN
-338 YLPEKPNVHASDKK
+338 YLPEKPNLHASDKK

-361 RPTGVEYTPESVKNF
+361 RPTTVEYTPESIRDS
-376 LTKDQYR
+376 LTKDQYK

-390 RFVASQMKPALYAV
+390 RFIASQMKPALYAV
-404 TDIEIVTQYA
+404 TDVEIVTQSA
-414 GDTNEELS
+414 TDSGDDAK
-422 SERTVAPPKQYLLKT
+422 APPKEYLLKA

-458 EQILPTLEKDQQ
+458 EQILPTLEKDQK
-470 LELVAVVPTQHFT
+470 LELLAVVPTQHFT

-520 YVRQEKRAFY
+520 YVKQEKRAFY

-535 TLVTEKLIEH
+535 ILVTEKLIEH
-545 FPKIMDVKF
+545 FAKIMDVKF

-566 VEKIGWLDVLKEF
+566 DEKVGWLKVLKEF
-579 YGPFKVDLEKAGGEM
+579 YEPFKIDLEKAVGEM
-594 KSVKGTPEESNQI
+594 KSVKGTPEESNQK
-607 CTLCGKP
+607 CTLCGQP

-625 LGCSAFPTCKSTLP
+625 LGCSGFPTCKSTLP
-639 LDEKGEPATPETTD
+639 LDEKGEPSPPETTD
-653 QKCEKCGSAMA
+653 QKCEKCGSAMV

-678 YPACK
+678 YPTCK
-683 NTKSLTGETPKV
+683 NTKSLGGETTKV
-695 EPTNE
+695 EPTDE

-712 FSKKGRFMGC
+712 SSKRGRFMGC

-733 LPTGIKCPNEGC
+733 LPTGVKCPNEGC

-775 LPNTSDAVKE
+775 LPGTSDAIKDD
-785 ESPE
+785 SPG

>member
-1 MAKTKINLVIV
+1 MAKAKKNMVIV

-25 GSSFFVRSSMGHVR
+25 GSSFFVCSSMGHVR
-39 DLPEKKLSVDI
+39 DLPEKKLSVDV
-50 ENNFTPEYKIIPSRK
+50 ENNFTPEYKIMPSRK
-65 KLITE
+65 KLVSE
-70 LLADSKKAAAVYLA
+70 LLVNSKKADAIYLA

-96 HLTQALE
+96 HLTKALE
-103 IPDEKVRRVTFN
+103 IPEEKTRRVTFN

-125 FKHPCPVNMSKV
+125 FQHPSPINMAKV
-137 NAQQARRI
+137 NAQQTRRI

-152 QISPLLWKKITKG
+152 QISPLLWKKISKG

-185 IKEFKPQEY
+185 IKAFKPQEY
-194 WKITAELKTISEDAE
+194 WKITAELTITSEDNDKIQE
-209 RAGDVKTFKAILQK
+209 VKNFKALLQK
-223 SDNENIEI
+223 FNNENVEI
-231 KNEAQ
+231 KNESQ
-236 ATDIVSELQK
+236 SKDIIQELQD
-246 AGYHVA
+246 AAYIVV
-252 NIKKQTKRNN
+252 NVKKQTKRNN

-286 TMLVAQQ
+286 TMLIAQQ
-293 LYEGVDIG
+293 LYEGIDVG

-318 IAGQALTS
+318 ISEQALAS
-326 CRKFIADTYGNN
+326 CRKLIVDIYGEN
-338 YLPEKPNVHASDKK
+338 YLPGKPNVHASNKK

-361 RPTGVEYTPESVKNF
+361 RPTIGEYTPESIKNH
-376 LTKDQYR
+376 LTKDQYK

-390 RFVASQMKPALYAV
+390 RFVASQMNPALYAV
-404 TDIEIVTQYA
+404 TDVEIASGQYTFKA
-414 GDTNEELS
+414 
-422 SERTVAPPKQYLLKT
+422 K
-437 RGRELL
+437 GRELL

-448 RVSGHEMEKD
+448 RVSGHELEKD
-458 EQILPTLEKDQQ
+458 EQILPPLEKDQR
-470 LELVAVVPTQHFT
+470 LELVELVPTQHFT

-488 FSEASLVKTL
+488 FTEASLVKTL
-498 EKMGIGR
+498 EKLGIGR
-505 PSTYAAIISTIQDRG
+505 PSTYAAIISTIQERG
-520 YVRQEKRAFY
+520 YVKQEKRAFY

-545 FPKIMDVKF
+545 FSKIMDVKF

-566 VEKIGWLDVLKEF
+566 DGKTGWLDVLKEF
-579 YGPFKVDLEKAGGEM
+579 YGPFKTDLEKAVGEM

-607 CTLCGKP
+607 CTLCGQP

-639 LDEKGEPATPETTD
+639 LDEKGVPAPPETTD
-653 QKCEKCGSAMA
+653 QKCEKCGSAMV
-664 VKTSR
+664 VKASR

-678 YPACK
+678 YPNCK
-683 NTKSLTGETPKV
+683 NTKSLTGETTKV

-712 FSKKGRFMGC
+712 FSKRGRFMGC
-722 SAYPKCRNLKS
+722 SAYPKCRNIKS
-733 LPTGIKCPNEGC
+733 LPTGVKCPNEGC
-745 GGDLVQRRS
+745 GGDLIQRRS
-754 KKGGIFFGC
+754 KKGGVFFGC

-768 CDYIAKE
+768 CDYITKE
-775 LPNTSDAVKE
+775 LPNTSDATKE
-785 ESPE
+785 DTPA

>member
-1 MAKTKINLVIV
+1 MPKTKKYMVIV

-39 DLPEKKLSVDI
+39 DLPERKLSVDI

-65 KLITE
+65 KLVSE
-70 LLADSKKAAAVYLA
+70 LIVDSKKADAIYLA

-96 HLTQALE
+96 HLSQALE
-103 IPDEKVRRVTFN
+103 IPDEKAKRVTFN

-125 FKHPCPVNMSKV
+125 FNHPGPINMAKV

-194 WKITAELKTISEDAE
+194 WKIIAELKTSPGDKGKPE
-209 RAGDVKTFKAILQK
+209 DVKAFKAILQK
-223 SDNENIEI
+223 FDSENAEV
-231 KNEAQ
+231 KNEQQ
-236 ATDIVSELQK
+236 AKDIIGELQK
-246 AGYHVA
+246 AAYVVA
-252 NIKKQTKRNN
+252 NVKKQTKRNN

-274 QASTRL
+274 QGSTRL

-286 TMLVAQQ
+286 TMLIAQQ
-293 LYEGVDIG
+293 LYEGIDIG
-301 AEGAVGLIT
+301 KEDAVGLIT

-318 IAGQALTS
+318 ISEQALTS
-326 CRKFIADTYGNN
+326 CRKLITDKYGND
-338 YLPEKPNVHASDKK
+338 YIPEKPNVHASDKK
-352 GTQGAHEAI
+352 GTQGAHEAV
-361 RPTGVEYTPESVKNF
+361 RPTSVEYTPESVKDF

-404 TDIEIVTQYA
+404 TDVEIIA
-414 GDTNEELS
+414 G
-422 SERTVAPPKQYLLKT
+422 RYVFKAK
-437 RGRELL
+437 GRELL

-448 RVSGHEMEKD
+448 VISGHEMEKD
-458 EQILPTLEKDQQ
+458 EQILPPIEKDQK
-470 LELVAVVPTQHFT
+470 LELIELSPTQHFT

-520 YVRQEKRAFY
+520 YVKQEKRAFY

-535 TLVTEKLIEH
+535 TLVTEKLVEH

-566 VEKIGWLDVLKEF
+566 DEKIVWLDVLKEF
-579 YGPFKVDLEKAGGEM
+579 YEPFKNDLERAVGEM
-594 KSVKGTPEESNQI
+594 KSVKGTPEESNKI
-607 CTLCGKP
+607 CTVCGQP
-614 MVIRWGRHGKF
+614 MVIRWGKHGKF
-625 LGCSAFPTCKSTLP
+625 LGCSAFPKCKTTLP
-639 LDEKGEPATPETTD
+639 LDEKGEPAAPETTD
-653 QKCEKCGSAMA
+653 QKCEKCGSAMV
-664 VKTSR
+664 VKTGR

-678 YPACK
+678 YPNCK
-683 NTKSLTGETPKV
+683 NTKSLTGETTKV

-722 SAYPKCRNLKS
+722 SAYPKCRNIKS
-733 LPTGIKCPNEGC
+733 LPTGVKCPKEGC
-745 GGDLVQRRS
+745 GGDLIQRRS
-754 KKGGIFFGC
+754 KKGIFFGC

-775 LPNTSDAVKE
+775 LPISTDTVKE
-785 ESPE
+785 EEN

>member
-1 MAKTKINLVIV
+1 MAKAKKNMVIV

-25 GSSFFVRSSMGHVR
+25 GSSFFVCSSMGHVR

-50 ENNFTPEYKIIPSRK
+50 ENNFTPEYKIIPARK
-65 KLITE
+65 KLVSE
-70 LLADSKKAAAVYLA
+70 LLADSKKADIVYLA

-96 HLTQALE
+96 HLSKALE
-103 IPDEKVRRVTFN
+103 IPDEKAQRVIFN

-125 FKHPCPVNMSKV
+125 FKHPGPINMAKV

-152 QISPLLWKKITKG
+152 QISPLLWKKISKG

-194 WKITAELKTISEDAE
+194 WKITAELKTTSEDKDKL
-209 RAGDVKTFKAILQK
+209 RDIKTFKSILQK
-223 SDNENIEI
+223 FNDENVEI
-231 KNEAQ
+231 KNESQ
-236 ATDIVSELQK
+236 AKDIVHELQK
-246 AGYHVA
+246 AEYVVA
-252 NIKKQTKRNN
+252 NVKKQTKRNN

-286 TMLVAQQ
+286 TMLIAQQ
-293 LYEGVDIG
+293 LYEGIDIG
-301 AEGAVGLIT
+301 TEGAVGLIT

-318 IAGQALTS
+318 ISEQALTS
-326 CRKFIADTYGNN
+326 CRKLVAEKYGKN

-361 RPTGVEYTPESVKNF
+361 RPTGVEYTPESIKNF
-376 LTKDQYR
+376 LTKDQHR

-390 RFVASQMKPALYAV
+390 RFVASQMSPALYAV
-404 TDIEIVTQYA
+404 TDVEIASGRYTFKA
-414 GDTNEELS
+414 
-422 SERTVAPPKQYLLKT
+422 K
-437 RGRELL
+437 GRELL

-448 RVSGHEMEKD
+448 IVSGHEMEKD
-458 EQILPTLEKDQQ
+458 EQILPPLEKGQK
-470 LELVAVVPTQHFT
+470 LELLELVPTQHFT

-488 FSEASLVKTL
+488 FTEASLVKTL

-505 PSTYAAIISTIQDRG
+505 PSTYASIISTIQDRG
-520 YVRQEKRAFY
+520 YVKQEKRAFY

-545 FPKIMDVKF
+545 FSKIMDVKF

-566 VEKIGWLDVLKEF
+566 DEKIGWLDVLKEF
-579 YGPFKVDLEKAGGEM
+579 YEPFKIDLEKAVGEM
-594 KSVKGTPEESNQI
+594 KSVKGIPEESNQI
-607 CTLCGKP
+607 CAICGQP

-625 LGCSAFPTCKSTLP
+625 LGCSAFPTCKNTLP
-639 LDEKGEPATPETTD
+639 LDEKGAPAPPETTD
-653 QKCEKCGSAMA
+653 QKCEKCGSTM
-664 VKTSR
+664 VIKTSR

-678 YPACK
+678 YPNCK
-683 NTKSLTGETPKV
+683 NTKSLTGETTKV
-695 EPTNE
+695 EPTEE

-712 FSKKGRFMGC
+712 SGKKGRFMGC
-722 SAYPKCRNLKS
+722 SAYPKCRNIKS
-733 LPTGIKCPNEGC
+733 LPTGVKCPNEGC
-745 GGDLVQRRS
+745 GGDLIQRRS

-768 CDYIAKE
+768 CDYITNE
-775 LPNTSDAVKE
+775 LPDITDTTKEVK
-785 ESPE
+785 

>member
-1 MAKTKINLVIV
+1 MAKAKKNMVIV

-39 DLPEKKLSVDI
+39 DLPERKLSVDV

-65 KLITE
+65 KLVSE
-70 LLADSKKAAAVYLA
+70 LLGDSKKADAVYLA

-96 HLTQALE
+96 HLAQALE
-103 IPDEKVRRVTFN
+103 LPDEKARRVTFN

-120 AILEA
+120 AILAA
-125 FKHPCPVNMSKV
+125 FKHPGPINMAKV

-152 QISPLLWKKITKG
+152 QISPLLWKKISKG

-194 WKITAELKTISEDAE
+194 WKITAELKIISEDKE
-209 RAGDVKTFKAILQK
+209 GVGDVKTFKAILQK
-223 SDNENIEI
+223 FDNENVEI
-231 KNEAQ
+231 KNEPQ
-236 ATDIVSELQK
+236 ATGMVNELQK
-246 AGYHVA
+246 AEYSVGNV
-252 NIKKQTKRNN
+252 KKQTKRNN

-286 TMLVAQQ
+286 TMLIAQQ

-301 AEGAVGLIT
+301 AEGSVGLIT

-318 IAGQALTS
+318 ISEQAAAS
-326 CRKFIADTYGNN
+326 CRKLIADKYGKN

-352 GTQGAHEAI
+352 GTQGAHEAV
-361 RPTGVEYTPESVKNF
+361 RPTGVEYTPESIKNF

-390 RFVASQMKPALYAV
+390 RFVASQMNPALYAV
-404 TDIEIVTQYA
+404 TDVEIVSGRYIFKA
-414 GDTNEELS
+414 
-422 SERTVAPPKQYLLKT
+422 

-458 EQILPTLEKDQQ
+458 EQILPTLEKDQK
-470 LELVAVVPTQHFT
+470 LELIALVPTQHFT

-488 FSEASLVKTL
+488 FTEASLVKTL

-520 YVRQEKRAFY
+520 YVKQEKRAFY

-579 YGPFKVDLEKAGGEM
+579 YGPFKIDLEKAGGEM

-607 CTLCGKP
+607 CTICGQP

-625 LGCSAFPTCKSTLP
+625 LGCSAFPTCKNTLP
-639 LDEKGEPATPETTD
+639 LDEKGAPAPPETTD
-653 QKCEKCGSAMA
+653 QKCEKCGSAM
-664 VKTSR
+664 VIKTSR

-678 YPACK
+678 YPNCK
-683 NTKSLTGETPKV
+683 NTKSLTGETTKV
-695 EPTNE
+695 EPTEE

-712 FSKKGRFMGC
+712 FGKKGRFMGC
-722 SAYPKCRNLKS
+722 SAYPKCRNIKS
-733 LPTGIKCPNEGC
+733 LPTGVKCPKEGC
-745 GGDLVQRRS
+745 GGDLIQRRS

-768 CDYIAKE
+768 CDYITNELPTATDTAKE
-775 LPNTSDAVKE
+775 E
-785 ESPE
+785 E

>member
-1 MAKTKINLVIV
+1 MAKAKKNMVIV

-25 GSSFFVRSSMGHVR
+25 GPSFFVCSSMGHVR

-65 KLITE
+65 KLVSE
-70 LLADSKKAAAVYLA
+70 LLADSKKADTIYLA

-96 HLTQALE
+96 HLSKALE
-103 IPDEKVRRVTFN
+103 IPDEKAQRVTFN

-125 FKHPCPVNMSKV
+125 FKHPGPINMAKV

-194 WKITAELKTISEDAE
+194 WKVTAELKTTSEDKDKL
-209 RAGDVKTFKAILQK
+209 RDVKTFKSILQK
-223 SDNENIEI
+223 FNNENVEI
-231 KNEAQ
+231 KNESQ
-236 ATDIVSELQK
+236 AKDIVNELQK
-246 AGYHVA
+246 AEYVVA
-252 NIKKQTKRNN
+252 NVKKQTKRNN

-286 TMLVAQQ
+286 TMLIAQQ
-293 LYEGVDIG
+293 LYEGIDIG
-301 AEGAVGLIT
+301 TEGAVGLIT

-318 IAGQALTS
+318 ISEQALTS
-326 CRKFIADTYGNN
+326 SRKLVAEKYGKN

-361 RPTGVEYTPESVKNF
+361 RPTTVEYTPESIKNF
-376 LTKDQYR
+376 LTKDQHR

-390 RFVASQMKPALYAV
+390 RFVASQMSPALYAV
-404 TDIEIVTQYA
+404 TDVEIASGRYTFKA
-414 GDTNEELS
+414 
-422 SERTVAPPKQYLLKT
+422 K
-437 RGRELL
+437 GRELL

-448 RVSGHEMEKD
+448 LVSGHEMEKD
-458 EQILPTLEKDQQ
+458 EQILPPLEKDQI
-470 LELVAVVPTQHFT
+470 LELIELMPTQHFT

-488 FSEASLVKTL
+488 FTEASLVKTL

-505 PSTYAAIISTIQDRG
+505 PSTYASIISTIQDRG
-520 YVRQEKRAFY
+520 YVKQEKRAFY

-535 TLVTEKLIEH
+535 TLVIEKLIEH
-545 FPKIMDVKF
+545 FSKIMDVKF

-566 VEKIGWLDVLKEF
+566 DEKIGWLDVLKEF
-579 YGPFKVDLEKAGGEM
+579 YGPFKIDLEKAVGEM
-594 KSVKGTPEESNQI
+594 KSVKGTPEESSQI
-607 CTLCGKP
+607 CTLCGQP

-625 LGCSAFPTCKSTLP
+625 LGCSAFPTCKNTLP
-639 LDEKGEPATPETTD
+639 LDEKGEPARPETTD
-653 QKCEKCGSAMA
+653 QKCEKCGSAM
-664 VKTSR
+664 VIKTSR

-678 YPACK
+678 YPNCK
-683 NTKSLTGETPKV
+683 NTKSLTGETTKI
-695 EPTNE
+695 EPTDE

-712 FSKKGRFMGC
+712 SGKKGRFMGC
-722 SAYPKCRNLKS
+722 SAYPKCRNIKS
-733 LPTGIKCPNEGC
+733 LPTGVKCPNEGC
-745 GGDLVQRRS
+745 GGDLIQRRS

-768 CDYIAKE
+768 CDYITNE
-775 LPNTSDAVKE
+775 LPTASDTIKE
-785 ESPE
+785 ETPTLKEEE

>member
-1 MAKTKINLVIV
+1 
-12 ESPAKAKTIGKYL
+12 
-25 GSSFFVRSSMGHVR
+25 GHVR
-39 DLPEKKLSVDI
+39 DLPERKLSVDV
-50 ENNFTPEYKIIPSRK
+50 ENNFAPEYKIIPSRK
-65 KLITE
+65 KLVSE
-70 LLADSKKAAAVYLA
+70 LLVDSKKVDAVYLA

-96 HLTQALE
+96 HLSQALE
-103 IPDEKVRRVTFN
+103 ISNEKALRVTFN

-125 FKHPCPVNMSKV
+125 FQHPGPINMAKV

-152 QISPLLWKKITKG
+152 QLSPLLWKKITKG

-194 WKITAELKTISEDAE
+194 WKITAELKIATEDKE
-209 RAGDVKTFKAILQK
+209 KPDDVKTFKAVLQK
-223 SDNENIEI
+223 VDSENAEV
-231 KNEAQ
+231 KNEQQ
-236 ATDIVSELQK
+236 AKDILSELQK
-246 AGYHVA
+246 AEYVVA
-252 NIKKQTKRNN
+252 NVKKQTKRNN

-286 TMLVAQQ
+286 TMLIAQQ
-293 LYEGVDIG
+293 LYEGIDIG
-301 AEGAVGLIT
+301 KEGSVGLIT

-318 IAGQALTS
+318 ISEQALSS
-326 CRKFIADTYGNN
+326 CRNLITDKYGKD
-338 YLPEKPNVHASDKK
+338 YIPEKPNVHASDKK
-352 GTQGAHEAI
+352 GTQGAHEAV
-361 RPTGVEYTPESVKNF
+361 RPTSVEYTPESVKDF
-376 LTKDQYR
+376 LTKDQHK

-404 TDIEIVTQYA
+404 TDVEIIAGRYA
-414 GDTNEELS
+414 FK
-422 SERTVAPPKQYLLKT
+422 A

-458 EQILPTLEKDQQ
+458 DQILPTLEKDQK
-470 LELVAVVPTQHFT
+470 LELIELSPTQHFT

-520 YVRQEKRAFY
+520 YVKQEKRAFY

-535 TLVTEKLIEH
+535 TLVTEKLVEH

-566 VEKIGWLDVLKEF
+566 DEKIVWLDVLKEF
-579 YGPFKVDLEKAGGEM
+579 YEPFKNDLERAVGEM
-594 KSVKGTPEESNQI
+594 KSVKGTPEESNKI
-607 CTLCGKP
+607 CTVCGQP
-614 MVIRWGRHGKF
+614 MVIRWGKHGKF
-625 LGCSAFPTCKSTLP
+625 LGCSAFPKCKSTLP
-639 LDEKGEPATPETTD
+639 LDEKGEPAAPETTD
-653 QKCEKCGSAMA
+653 QKCEKCGSAMVIRA
-664 VKTSR
+664 SR

-678 YPACK
+678 YPNCK
-683 NTKSLTGETPKV
+683 NTKSLTGETTKV

-722 SAYPKCRNLKS
+722 SGYPKCRNIKS
-733 LPTGIKCPNEGC
+733 LPTGVKCPNEGC
-745 GGDLVQRRS
+745 GGDLIQRRS

-775 LPNTSDAVKE
+775 LPTTTTDTDN
-785 ESPE
+785 

>member
-1 MAKTKINLVIV
+1 MAKTKKNMVIV

-39 DLPEKKLSVDI
+39 DLPERKLSVDI

-65 KLITE
+65 KLVSE
-70 LLADSKKAAAVYLA
+70 LLADSKKADIVYLA

-96 HLTQALE
+96 HLCQALE
-103 IPDEKVRRVTFN
+103 ISDERAKRVTFN

-120 AILEA
+120 AILDA
-125 FKHPCPVNMSKV
+125 FNHPGPINMAKV

-185 IKEFKPQEY
+185 IKEFKSQEY
-194 WKITAELKTISEDAE
+194 WKITAELKTISEGKDKSA
-209 RAGDVKTFKAILQK
+209 DIKTFQALLQK
-223 SDNENIEI
+223 FGSENIEI
-231 KNEAQ
+231 KNEQ
-236 ATDIVSELQK
+236 QSNDIISELQK
-246 AGYHVA
+246 SSYNVIGV
-252 NIKKQTKRNN
+252 KKQTKRNN

-286 TMLVAQQ
+286 TMLIAQQ

-301 AEGAVGLIT
+301 TEGSVGLIT

-318 IAGQALTS
+318 ISEQALAS
-326 CRKFIADTYGNN
+326 CRKLITGKYGQN
-338 YLPEKPNVHASDKK
+338 YLPEKPNVHASNKK

-361 RPTGVEYTPESVKNF
+361 RPTNIEYTPDSVKDY
-376 LTKDQYR
+376 LSKDQYK

-390 RFVASQMKPALYAV
+390 RFAASQMNPALYAV
-404 TDIEIVTQYA
+404 TDVEIMAGQYTFKA
-414 GDTNEELS
+414 
-422 SERTVAPPKQYLLKT
+422 K
-437 RGRELL
+437 GRELL

-448 RVSGHEMEKD
+448 IISGQEMEKD
-458 EQILPTLEKDQQ
+458 EQILPPLEKDQK
-470 LELVAVVPTQHFT
+470 LELIELVPTQHFT

-488 FSEASLVKTL
+488 FTEASLVKTL

-520 YVRQEKRAFY
+520 YVKQEKRAFY

-545 FPKIMDVKF
+545 FPKIMDIKF

-566 VEKIGWLDVLKEF
+566 DEKIEWLNVLKEF
-579 YGPFKVDLEKAGGEM
+579 YEPFKTDLERAVGEM
-594 KSVKGTPEESNQI
+594 KSVKGTPEESNQT
-607 CTLCGKP
+607 CTVCGQP
-614 MVIRWGRHGKF
+614 MVVRWGKHGKF
-625 LGCSAFPTCKSTLP
+625 LGCSAFPKCKSTLP
-639 LDEKGEPATPETTD
+639 LDGKGEPAPAETTD
-653 QKCEKCGSAMA
+653 QKCEKCGSAMV
-664 VKTSR
+664 VKTGR

-678 YPACK
+678 YPNCK
-683 NTKSLTGETPKV
+683 NTKPLSGEATKV

-712 FSKKGRFMGC
+712 SGKKGRFMGC
-722 SAYPKCRNLKS
+722 SAYPKCRNIKS

-763 SKYPE
+763 SKYPD
-768 CDYIAKE
+768 CDYITKE
-775 LPNTSDAVKE
+775 LPDTTDTGKE
-785 ESPE
+785 E